1 MNKYIASIGAAALCS
16 LPAFA
21 ADLEVTADT
30 NWGGIASGDTIY
42 FLGNDLTLKRSGW
55 QRDLNSITFNAG
67 PYTGNKVLMT
77 SDSNYLQFNS
87 GNSIIGEGGS
97 ITFEAADDGENYAE
111 LRFSGNNVS
120 IDNANVTFKAGDRG
134 VSLNSATR
142 AISLTNGAVVNID
155 FSGKSI
161 EDGRSFLLQVQDKN
175 AAINFVGDHS
185 EFNNIA
191 FSGVNRSVNG
201 YAVNFQNT
209 GGSISFRSTVF
220 SDFGRATVNANGKD
234 IVFDAVKENAYTATN
249 FTNYKTIILTGT
261 GAQNLNSSSFR
272 GGSVLINSAT
282 SKWQGDITV
291 QSTLTVRGETDFT
304 LGTATDNPIIVSGG
318 GVITVNKGTQT
329 SASITSNGYFQLNT
343 NTTLVL
349 NRSLVN
355 ASNVAMRLGNNSK
368 LILNEKSTLD
378 TVFTL
383 VSGAKATLGVGAD
396 LTLKGFDFAAAGSV
410 LTLDFANGAVLEVS
424 ELQNFTENGGV
435 INIAG
440 DIVNRFKLAATD
452 EQKSDWENR
461 IFDTNGDKAA
471 WSKISDGL
479 WYVNTGAVP
488 EPASVAAVF
497 GAVALAFA
505 AWRRRR

>member
-1 MNKYIASIGAAALCS
+1 MSKNIVSIGLAALCALS
-16 LPAFA
+16 ASA
-21 ADLEVTADT
+21 ADLEITADMD
-30 NWGGIASGDTIY
+30 WGNIATGDTIY
-42 FLGNDLTLKRSGW
+42 FLDNDLTLTRKGW
-55 QRDLNSITFNAG
+55 QRDLNSITFNVG
-67 PYTGNKVLMT
+67 PYTGNKVLMA
-77 SDSNYLQFNS
+77 SNSTHLQFNS
-87 GNSIIGEGGS
+87 GNVISGEGGS
-97 ITFEAADDGENYAE
+97 ITFEAEDDGENYAA
-111 LRFSGNNVS
+111 LRFSGNVS
-120 IDNANVTFKAGDRG
+120 IDNANVTFKASDRG
-134 VSLNSATR
+134 VSVNSATR
-142 AISLTNGAVVNID
+142 AISLTNGAVVNVD

-161 EDGRSFLLQVQDKN
+161 QDGCGLLLQVQSKN
-175 AAINFVGDHS
+175 SAINFVGDRS

-191 FSGVNRSVNG
+191 FSGVNSSVNG

-234 IVFDAVKENAYTATN
+234 IVFDAVKENTYTATN

-261 GAQNLNSSSFR
+261 GAQNLNSSKFR

-282 SKWQGDITV
+282 SKWQGNITV
-291 QSTLTVRGETDFT
+291 QSTLTVDGETDFT
-304 LGTATDNPIIVSGG
+304 LGNATDNPIVVSGG

-329 SASITSNGYFQLNT
+329 SASITSNGYFHLNT

-424 ELQNFTENGGV
+424 ELQNFTENGGT
-435 INIAG
+435 IKIAG

-461 IFDTNGDKAA
+461 IFDANGNKVS
-471 WSKISDGL
+471 WTKISEGL
-479 WYVNTGAVP
+479 WFVNSSAVP
-488 EPASVAAVF
+488 EPATVAAIF
-497 GAVALAFA
+497 GAVALGFA